1 MQLIDGKAISAEIK
15 KEIAAEVAARLDKGG
30 RAPHMAAI
38 LVGHDGASE
47 TYVASKEKN
56 CHSVGMTSS
65 VYRYEENISEK
76 ELLEVISFLN
86 QDPEVDG
93 FIVQLPLPKHMDVDR
108 VIAAIDPEKDIDGFH
123 PTNMGR
129 LVLGEDTFIPATPC
143 GIMELLQRSGIETE
157 GKECVILGRSNI
169 VGTPMALLMSRNN
182 KNANA
187 TVTLC
192 HSRTRNLAEI
202 TRRADILVAAI
213 GKPEFVKAD
222 MVKEGAVVVDVGI
235 HRVEDVSKQSGF
247 RLVGDVDYRS
257 VAPKCSAITPV
268 PGGVGPMT
276 IAALLMNTMK
286 AYRKK
291 FPQAE

>member
-1 MQLIDGKAISAEIK
+1 MKLIDGKAISEEIK
-15 KEIAAEVAARLDKGG
+15 REIAAEVAAQIDSGI

-56 CHSVGMTSS
+56 CHSVGITSS
-65 VYRYEENISEK
+65 VYRYEENISER

-86 QDPEVDG
+86 QDEDVDG
-93 FIVQLPLPKHMDVDR
+93 FIVQLPLPKQMDVDR
-108 VIAAIDPEKDIDGFH
+108 IIAAIDPLKDIDGFH
-123 PTNMGR
+123 PTNMGK
-129 LVLGEDTFIPATPC
+129 LVLGEDTFIPATPY
-143 GIMELLQRSGIETE
+143 GIMEMIHRSQIETE
-157 GKECVILGRSNI
+157 GKECVVIGRSNI
-169 VGTPMALLMSRNN
+169 VGTPMALLMSRNSRQ
-182 KNANA
+182 ANA

-192 HSRTRNLAEI
+192 HSRTRNLEEV
-202 TRRADILVAAI
+202 TRRADIVIAAI

-222 MVKEGAVVVDVGI
+222 MIKEGAVVIDVGI
-235 HRVEDVSKQSGF
+235 HRVKDATKKSGF
-247 RLVGDVDYRS
+247 GLVGDVDFKG

-286 AYRKK
+286 AYRRK
-291 FPQAE
+291 FPKA